1 MVFTKND
8 PNTHFQ
14 MVAGCGLYVEVP
26 AATLSF
32 LQLDSACSRKEEPTY
47 ERGVPL
53 MIPGMAALVWDVEYG
68 LPDCQDTLPEPALE
82 TSHVVEPWPLRT
94 PTSWLCLP
102 PHNTVWHSLHR
113 PLAPSFPSRPHHLI
127 LIKHAELMLHKAPPE
142 GINIIPLISPSPRS
156 LCVPLAAACLCFKR
170 SNTLC
175 LETLLQ
181 LNMHKKGGR
190 EGGNEDNEG
199 CETSDAAAAC
209 CYRNPSSP
217 PPLPQHPFL
226 ASNSVGG
233 KCFVVLGCWK
243 LLNHRVLAVGC

>member
-1 MVFTKND
+1 MLWS
-8 PNTHFQ
+8 PGPSEPLP
-14 MVAGCGLYVEVP
+14 AGC
-26 AATLSF
+26 AS
-32 LQLDSACSRKEEPTY
+32 
-47 ERGVPL
+47 
-53 MIPGMAALVWDVEYG
+53 
-68 LPDCQDTLPEPALE
+68 
-82 TSHVVEPWPLRT
+82 
-94 PTSWLCLP
+94 

-156 LCVPLAAACLCFKR
+156 LCIPLAAACLCFKR

-175 LETLLQ
+175 LKTKLQ

-190 EGGNEDNEG
+190 EGENEDNEG

-217 PPLPQHPFL
+217 PPSPQHPFP
-226 ASNSVGG
+226 ASNSIGG
-233 KCFVVLGCWK
+233 KCFVVLGC
-243 LLNHRVLAVGC
+243 